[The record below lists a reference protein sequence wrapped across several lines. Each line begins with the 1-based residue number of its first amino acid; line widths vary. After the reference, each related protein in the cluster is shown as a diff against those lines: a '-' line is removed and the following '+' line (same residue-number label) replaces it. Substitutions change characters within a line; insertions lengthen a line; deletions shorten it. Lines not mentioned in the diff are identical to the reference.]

1 MRNTISKNHI
11 IIACALALVF
21 FLCAPAAAQSQ
32 DTGQQQQQ
40 MQQMQQKETPDFSD
54 ARIEK
59 TAEAYTEITKIRE
72 QYQDEFSQAEDSE
85 QAQELQTRINKKITD
100 AIEQN
105 DISVEDYNEVITAAQ
120 TDEDLRAELL
130 DRIRELRK

>member
-1 MRNTISKNHI
+1 MRNTISKTHL
-11 IIACALALVF
+11 IIACALALVC

-40 MQQMQQKETPDFSD
+40 QQQETPDFSD
-54 ARIEK
+54 DRIQK

-72 QYQDEFSQAEDSE
+72 EYQDEFSQAEDSE
-85 QAQELQTRINKKITD
+85 QAQELQTRINEKITD

-105 DISVEDYNEVITAAQ
+105 DMSVEDYNEVITAAQ
-120 TDEDLRAELL
+120 TDEDLRADLL
-130 DRIRELRK
+130 DRIREMRE

>member
-1 MRNTISKNHI
+1 MRNTISKNHV
-11 IIACALALVF
+11 IIARALALVF

-40 MQQMQQKETPDFSD
+40 QETPDFSE

-72 QYQDEFSQAEDSE
+72 QYQDEFSQAENSE

-120 TDEDLRAELL
+120 TDEDLRADLL
-130 DRIRELRK
+130 DRIRNMSE

>member
-1 MRNTISKNHI
+1 MRNTISKNHV

-40 MQQMQQKETPDFSD
+40 QETPDFSE

-59 TAEAYTEITKIRE
+59 TAEAYTEITKIRK
-72 QYQDEFSQAEDSE
+72 QYQDEFSQAENSE

-120 TDEDLRAELL
+120 TDEDLRADLL
-130 DRIRELRK
+130 DRIRNMRE

>member
-1 MRNTISKNHI
+1 MRNTISKNHV

-32 DTGQQQQQ
+32 DTGQQQ
-40 MQQMQQKETPDFSD
+40 QQMQQKETPDFSD

-100 AIEQN
+100 AIEQT
-105 DISVEDYNEVITAAQ
+105 DMSVEDYNEVITAAQ

-130 DRIRELRK
+130 DRIREMRK

>member
-1 MRNTISKNHI
+1 MQNTISKNHV

-40 MQQMQQKETPDFSD
+40 MQQQETPDFSD

-72 QYQDEFSQAEDSE
+72 QYQDEFSQAESSE
-85 QAQELQTRINKKITD
+85 QAQELQTKINKKITD

-105 DISVEDYNEVITAAQ
+105 DMSVEDYNEVITAAQ

-130 DRIRELRK
+130 DRIRNIRE

>member
-1 MRNTISKNHI
+1 MRHTISKNHL

-40 MQQMQQKETPDFSD
+40 QETPDFSD
-54 ARIEK
+54 DRIQK

-72 QYQDEFSQAEDSE
+72 EYQDEFSQAEDSE
-85 QAQELQTRINKKITD
+85 QAQELQTRINEKITD
-100 AIEQN
+100 AIEEN
-105 DISVEDYNEVITAAQ
+105 DMSVEDYNEVITAAQ
-120 TDEDLRAELL
+120 TDEDLRADLL
-130 DRIRELRK
+130 DRIREMRE

>member
-1 MRNTISKNHI
+1 MQNTISKNPLI
-11 IIACALALVF
+11 ITCALALVF

-40 MQQMQQKETPDFSD
+40 MQQQETPDFSD

-72 QYQDEFSQAEDSE
+72 QYQDEFSQAESSE
-85 QAQELQTRINKKITD
+85 QAQELQTKINKKITN

-105 DISVEDYNEVITAAQ
+105 NMSVEQYNEVITAAQ

-130 DRIRELRK
+130 DQIRNMRE

>member
-1 MRNTISKNHI
+1 MQNTISKNHV

-40 MQQMQQKETPDFSD
+40 MQQQETPDFSD

-72 QYQDEFSQAEDSE
+72 QYQDEFSQAESSE
-85 QAQELQTRINKKITD
+85 QAQELQTKINKKITD
-100 AIEQN
+100 AIEKN
-105 DISVEDYNEVITAAQ
+105 DMSVEDYNEVITAAQ
-120 TDEDLRAELL
+120 TDENLRADLL
-130 DRIRELRK
+130 DRIRNIRE